1 MNKLKE
7 LKKISS
13 ILIATN
19 NPGKFKELKELLP
32 KHIKYFRPQDFKL
45 KEPKETAKDFK
56 GNARI
61 KSLYCAKKSGLISIS
76 DDSGLEVA
84 DLNNQPGIYSA
95 RWAGKLKN
103 FSLAIEKI
111 RKLLL
116 KKKLSESKAN
126 FTCCISVGFPNGKSY
141 EFLGKVFGKVTFP
154 PKGKRGFGYDPI
166 FVANKELKTFGQL
179 PAKYKNSI
187 SHRYQAF
194 KSVKKYNNYVQ
205 Q

>member
-61 KSLYCAKKSGLISIS
+61 KSLYCAKKSGLVSIS
-76 DDSGLEVA
+76 DDSGLEIA
-84 DLNNQPGIYSA
+84 GLNNQPGIYSA

-103 FSLAIEKI
+103 FSVAIEKI
-111 RKLLL
+111 RKLLS
-116 KKKLSESKAN
+116 KKKLS
-126 FTCCISVGFPNGKSY
+126 
-141 EFLGKVFGKVTFP
+141 
-154 PKGKRGFGYDPI
+154 D
-166 FVANKELKTFGQL
+166 
-179 PAKYKNSI
+179 
-187 SHRYQAF
+187 
-194 KSVKKYNNYVQ
+194 
-205 Q
+205 

>member
-1 MNKLKE
+1 
-7 LKKISS
+7 
-13 ILIATN
+13 
-19 NPGKFKELKELLP
+19 LP

-194 KSVKKYNNYVQ
+194 KSVKKYFKFN
-205 Q
+205 

>member
-111 RKLLL
+111 RKLLS

-154 PKGKRGFGYDPI
+154 PKGKKGFGYDPI

-194 KSVKKYNNYVQ
+194 KRVKKYFKFN
-205 Q
+205 